1 MAKTKKNKN
10 KRTQG
15 QIMSDLL
22 RQEYVD
28 ALRDGRRQ
36 RAATFTDHKAQANRK
51 ACRGRVTDHG

>member
-36 RAATFTDHKAQANRK
+36 RAATFTDRKKQADRK

>member
-1 MAKTKKNKN
+1 MSKTKKAQT

-22 RQEYVD
+22 RKDYVD
-28 ALRDGRRQ
+28 ALREGRRQ
-36 RAATFTDHKAQANRK
+36 RAATFTDRKKQANRK

>member
-1 MAKTKKNKN
+1 MAKTKKNKS

-15 QIMSDLL
+15 QIMSELF
-22 RQEYVD
+22 RQQYVD

-36 RAATFTDHKAQANRK
+36 RAATFTDRKKQASRK

>member
-36 RAATFTDHKAQANRK
+36 RATTFTDRKKQANRK
-51 ACRGRVTDHG
+51 ACRGRVNDHG